1 MATKRVPPGRRV
13 QLHRACSKLGW
24 GSRTQ
29 AVAWI
34 RDGTVLVDGRVVTD
48 PLTWVDLDRQ
58 HITRTGEQSS
68 AAMGA
73 ALSPAA
79 AVDNL
84 SDVQTGGR
92 RKHATPPGLVGLG
105 APTQP
110 RSPTDRLVL
119 ALYKPVGVVTT
130 RRDERGRRTVYDL
143 VPPGVP
149 WIFPAGR
156 LDADSEGLL
165 IMTSD
170 SALAVRLTEPAAHV
184 PKTYHVTIRGLPA
197 LETLERLRRGIRLLG
212 RRTKPVQI
220 RVIRQNRQSTLVEM
234 ILEEGRN
241 RQIRRMWHAVGHRV
255 GRLVRV
261 AIGEYRLGNMKPG
274 ESQMLSSE
282 DVERLTHANKT

>member
-1 MATKRVPPGRRV
+1 
-13 QLHRACSKLGW
+13 
-24 GSRTQ
+24 
-29 AVAWI
+29 VAWI
-34 RDGTVLVDGRVVTD
+34 RGGAVRVDGRVVTD

-68 AAMGA
+68 AVMGA
-73 ALSPAA
+73 MVSPAA

-92 RKHATPPGLVGLG
+92 RKHATPTSLVGLG
-105 APTQP
+105 ALTQP
-110 RSPTDRLVL
+110 RSPTDLRRGATRLVL

-130 RRDERGRRTVYDL
+130 RRDERGRKTVYDL
-143 VPPGVP
+143 LPPGLP

-165 IMTSD
+165 ILTND

-184 PKTYHVTIRGLPA
+184 PKTYHVTIRGVPA
-197 LETLERLRRGIRLLG
+197 VEILERLRRGVRLLG

-255 GRLVRV
+255 RRLVRV
-261 AIGEYRLGNMKPG
+261 AVGEYCLGNMRPG
-274 ESQMLSSE
+274 ESQMLSRE
-282 DVERLTHANKT
+282 DVERLTHPKKIVL